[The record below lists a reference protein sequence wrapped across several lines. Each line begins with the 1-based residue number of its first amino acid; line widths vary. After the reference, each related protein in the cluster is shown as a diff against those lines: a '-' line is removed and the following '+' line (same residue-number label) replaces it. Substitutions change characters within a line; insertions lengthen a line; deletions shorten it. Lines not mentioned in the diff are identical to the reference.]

1 LLPATSRKEQPIAEF
16 TIRPR
21 APRAGQTVELF
32 DASSDPDG
40 VGVAWRVWDFGDGGT
55 ATGASPTHR
64 YAEAGA
70 YVITLTVATFDGRL
84 ASSKHAVAVREPG
97 DGQGGSVRDRC
108 YK

>member
-1 LLPATSRKEQPIAEF
+1 MLEATSRAEQPIAEF

-40 VGVAWRVWDFGDGGT
+40 VGIAWRAWDFGDGGT

-64 YAEAGA
+64 YAQAGA
-70 YVITLTVATFDGRL
+70 YVITLTLATFDGRL
-84 ASSKHAVAVREPG
+84 GSSKHAVAVREPG
-97 DGQGGSVRDRC
+97 ASHSSL
-108 YK
+108 